1 MFPLFFIMK
10 VKRISSFYLGLFLS
24 YICCSVAPNISVAR
38 TPVKEKQVDVITQ
51 DPPPGALGR
60 EKMTVDVR
68 EAVRDLRNNE
78 MLKKASGVLHVVDNA
93 CLSSG
98 TVNLLKTTLNDNSVE
113 VRMRAINLLGLSRNP
128 EAIEAISNRLQ
139 NAPSYRVR
147 WISAVSLGRLAG
159 ETAVPALRVVLSED
173 KRIETAVI
181 NGLGYAGGKAVP
193 LLIQM
198 LKEDVKEGG
207 SNANY
212 FIQSLETN
220 FDRRAIKPLLAII
233 SHPTSLSDPNMS
245 QVQLNAATVLAH
257 FAMDWIY
264 AGMLKSRDK
273 FFAEDYPVTP
283 RENRRVNAS
292 DRARIFEALKTAG
305 YDINRLAER
314 FWIVN

>member
-1 MFPLFFIMK
+1 MK
-10 VKRISSFYLGLFLS
+10 VKLFLRLCLGLFLG
-24 YICCSVAPNISVAR
+24 YICCSVVPSVVAAPA
-38 TPVKEKQVDVITQ
+38 PAKEKQVDVITQ

-68 EAVRDLRNNE
+68 EAARDLRNKE
-78 MLKKASGVLHVVDNA
+78 MFKKASGVLHVVDNA
-93 CLSSG
+93 YLSSG
-98 TVNLLKTTLNDNSVE
+98 TVNLLKTALNDNSVE

-128 EAIEAISNRLQ
+128 EAIETISNRLQ
-139 NAPSYRVR
+139 NDPSHQVR
-147 WISAVSLGRLAG
+147 WAAAYSLGMLAG
-159 ETAVPALRVVLSED
+159 EAAVPALKAALAED

-181 NGLGYAGGKAVP
+181 WGLGYAGGKAVP

-207 SNANY
+207 SDADY
-212 FIQSLETN
+212 FIQSLEATC
-220 FDRRAIKPLLAII
+220 DRRAIKPLLAII

-257 FAMDWIY
+257 FATNWIY
-264 AGMLKSRDK
+264 AGMLKSREK
-273 FFAEDYPVTP
+273 LFAEDYPMTP

-292 DRARIFEALKTAG
+292 DRVRIVEALKTAG